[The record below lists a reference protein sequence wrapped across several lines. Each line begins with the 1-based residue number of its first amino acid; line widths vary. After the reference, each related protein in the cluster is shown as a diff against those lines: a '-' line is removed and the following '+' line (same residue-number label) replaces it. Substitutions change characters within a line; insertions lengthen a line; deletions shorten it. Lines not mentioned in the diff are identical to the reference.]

1 MYEICFQGAPS
12 CVRMFQYP
20 NFGNGQAV
28 ANKSFFKADKVEMF
42 WNKKGRFLLY
52 VYYKVHYLYNDC
64 KKKQVYKN

>member
-1 MYEICFQGAPS
+1 
-12 CVRMFQYP
+12 MFQYP

-52 VYYKVHYLYNDC
+52 VYYKVHYIYNDC
-64 KKKQVYKN
+64 KKKQV